1 MTSSVEAVSVV
12 ASEEASVVCLEAFSV
27 EVVLETSVIL
37 VVVVSLS
44 NSLVFH
50 RWVAQALLQLKHKP
64 L

>member
-27 EVVLETSVIL
+27 EVLETSVIL

-44 NSLVFH
+44 NSLVFQ